1 LVIYKEKLI
10 THNSNTHTD
19 RTDNMEIT
27 GIKLKYLSEKKNEY
41 GTNHFFEL
49 LDEKPLKELI
59 KLQETDNELKIP
71 VWEYNEKYYLKFND
85 KRLDEYSVNKYN
97 EDQTNGIEQIIF
109 KKDNPYI
116 MDLIFKEYNFKKKN
130 ETIKG
135 YTISE
140 INKIY

>member
-1 LVIYKEKLI
+1 M
-10 THNSNTHTD
+10 D
-19 RTDNMEIT
+19 IT

-59 KLQETDNELKIP
+59 KLQETDKDIKIP
-71 VWEYNEKYYLKFND
+71 VWEYNNKYYLKFND
-85 KRLDEYSVNKYN
+85 KRLYEYSVNRFN
-97 EDQTNGIEQIIF
+97 EDEKHGIEEIVF
-109 KKDNPYI
+109 KQDIPYI
-116 MDLIFKEYNFKKKN
+116 MDLTFKEYNFKKQN

>member
-1 LVIYKEKLI
+1 M
-10 THNSNTHTD
+10 D
-19 RTDNMEIT
+19 IT

-49 LDEKPLKELI
+49 LDVKPLKDLI
-59 KLQETDNELKIP
+59 KLKDKDNDMKIP

-85 KRLDEYSVNKYN
+85 KRLYEYSVNKYN
-97 EDQTNGIEQIIF
+97 EDEKNGLEQIVF
-109 KKDNPYI
+109 KQDIPYI
-116 MDLIFKEYNFKKKN
+116 MDLTFKEYNFKKQN

>member
-1 LVIYKEKLI
+1 M
-10 THNSNTHTD
+10 D
-19 RTDNMEIT
+19 IT

-59 KLQETDNELKIP
+59 KIQEKDKELKIP

-85 KRLDEYSVNKYN
+85 KRLDEYSVNRYN

-109 KKDNPYI
+109 KKDIPYI
-116 MDLIFKEYNFKKKN
+116 MDLTFKEYNFQKKG

>member
-1 LVIYKEKLI
+1 M
-10 THNSNTHTD
+10 D
-19 RTDNMEIT
+19 IT

-59 KLQETDNELKIP
+59 KLQETDKDIKIP
-71 VWEYNEKYYLKFND
+71 VWEYNNKYYLKFND
-85 KRLDEYSVNKYN
+85 KRLCEYSVNRFN
-97 EDQTNGIEQIIF
+97 EDEKNGIEEIVLKQDI
-109 KKDNPYI
+109 PYI
-116 MDLIFKEYNFKKKN
+116 MDLTFKEYNFEKKG

>member
-1 LVIYKEKLI
+1 M
-10 THNSNTHTD
+10 D
-19 RTDNMEIT
+19 IT

-59 KLQETDNELKIP
+59 KLQEKDNELKIP

-85 KRLDEYSVNKYN
+85 KRLYEYSVNKYN
-97 EDQTNGIEQIIF
+97 EDEKNGIELVVF
-109 KKDNPYI
+109 KKDIPYI
-116 MDLIFKEYNFKKKN
+116 MDLTFKEYNFEKKG

-135 YTISE
+135 YTISQ

>member
-1 LVIYKEKLI
+1 M
-10 THNSNTHTD
+10 D
-19 RTDNMEIT
+19 IT

-59 KLQETDNELKIP
+59 KLQETDKDIKIP
-71 VWEYNEKYYLKFND
+71 VWEYNNKYYLKFND
-85 KRLDEYSVNKYN
+85 KRLCEYSVNRFN
-97 EDQTNGIEQIIF
+97 EDEKNGIEEIVF
-109 KKDNPYI
+109 KQDIPYI
-116 MDLIFKEYNFKKKN
+116 MDLTFKEYNFKKQN